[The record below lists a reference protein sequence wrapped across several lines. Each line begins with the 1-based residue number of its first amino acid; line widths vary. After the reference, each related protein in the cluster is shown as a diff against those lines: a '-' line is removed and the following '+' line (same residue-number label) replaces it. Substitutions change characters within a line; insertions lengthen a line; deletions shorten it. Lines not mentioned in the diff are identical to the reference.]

1 MIRSISAAI
10 LALSLAGAALADVTA
25 TATMSDTTFLNL
37 STGSTNINGADIGW
51 RASTGIFY
59 QTNAKGFNV
68 GSIGST
74 AYAALTQATLSQF
87 LAGANVTPIPP
98 SSLAVGDVFVVQGNS
113 GNVTKAMVTAS
124 SSSISFQYTTYGAS
138 GSGGGGAPTITNVQN
153 NSSTIPDGFSNSG
166 VSPSSLIV
174 IHGSNMADPNAPL
187 VLWDVTNKA
196 LQTTQN
202 GATINVIVNG
212 TTVHPGIYY
221 TSPAQIA
228 AVLPANTPV
237 GIGTISVTYSGQTSA
252 TTPIKVV
259 ASAFGINNY
268 SGNTAVAQDST
279 SSTGALYTPTN
290 SAKPGGFATLWGTG
304 LGKNPDSTTDTTYTT
319 SVSTINTQ
327 TDIYV
332 GGVKATDVRFVG
344 ASVYPGVQIVVFAIP
359 PGVPNGCFVPVVIV
373 TGGNVVSN
381 FPTLPIMN
389 AGGVCSDS
397 LFGINGTQIST
408 LTGQSTVKSGSVFV
422 GQLVGPGPGAVGANI
437 TTNFASA
444 NFSSVTGAS
453 YSSSGGAASIGSCIV
468 TQVFSSGGALPTVTG
483 LDAGSVNLTGPAGT
497 YPLQTTTGVKGSYF
511 AALPGDAI
519 PANGGAFTFKWTGGA
534 DVGASS
540 ATVNLPTLLTWTN
553 QPAAATIDRTQG
565 LTVTWT
571 GGASGSYVIIAG
583 NSSTNGAS
591 GSYTCFAPQSALTFT
606 VPSYV
611 TLVLPAGNG
620 TTTVENLASYTAFS
634 APGLDSGLGFGFTGT
649 TIASS
654 YK

>member
-1 MIRSISAAI
+1 
-10 LALSLAGAALADVTA
+10 LQALAN
-25 TATMSDTTFLNL
+25 F
-37 STGSTNINGADIGW
+37 
-51 RASTGIFY
+51 AS
-59 QTNAKGFNV
+59 N
-68 GSIGST
+68 S
-74 AYAALTQATLSQF
+74 
-87 LAGANVTPIPP
+87 PIPA
-98 SSLAVGDVFVVQGNS
+98 SSLTAGTTGGTVVGLLTNGGNAA
-113 GNVTKAMVTAS
+113 KFLITALS

-138 GSGGGGAPTITNVQN
+138 GGGGGAPTITNVQN

-187 VLWDVTNKA
+187 VLWDVTNKP

-202 GATINVIVNG
+202 GATINVTVNG

-237 GIGTISVTYSGQTSA
+237 GTGTISVTYNNQASGTA
-252 TTPIKVV
+252 PINVV

-319 SVSTINTQ
+319 KVSTISTQ

-359 PGVPNGCFVPVVIV
+359 PGVPNGCFVPIVIV

-422 GQLVGPGPGAVGANI
+422 GQLVGPGANGATT
-437 TTNFASA
+437 TTNLASA

-468 TQVFSSGGALPTVTG
+468 TQIFTSGGSSPTVTG

-497 YPLQTTTGVKGSYF
+497 YSLQTAPTVKGSYF
-511 AALPGDAI
+511 ASLPGDAI
-519 PANGGAFTFKWTGGA
+519 PSNGGAFTFKWTGGA

-553 QPAAATIDRTQG
+553 QPAAASIDRTQG
-565 LTVTWT
+565 VTVTWT

-583 NSSTNGAS
+583 GSSANGVS
-591 GSYTCFAPQSALTFT
+591 GSYTCVAPQSALQFT
-606 VPSYV
+606 VPAYV

-620 TTTVENLASYTAFS
+620 STTVENLASYSAFS
-634 APGLDSGLGFGFTGT
+634 APGIDSGLGFGFTGT
-649 TIASS
+649 SVSTT